1 VARSIVKVLL
11 VTIVSAAAIVLTI
24 MLVRAFD
31 ARELPALESWQKVDL
46 KEEFHAGTPLA
57 DFRAYLELERRLF
70 EEMDRRVHVDRVA
83 DGESPLNRYLRGSDS
98 FPERFSPDWNRSI
111 ELDVERPRGGILL
124 LHGLTDSPYSVR
136 AAAEAFHRQGYYVL
150 APRLPGHGTTP
161 GSLSNT
167 RWEDWLPVVRL
178 AASHVRQA
186 VGPDAEFLLGGY
198 SNGGALAIHYT
209 LDALAGGDAECPDRL
224 YLFSPAV
231 GITRYA
237 AMASWNKLL
246 AWIPYFEKF
255 RWSSIRPE
263 YDPFKY
269 NSFPKAAGY
278 QTRALTLA
286 VQARLKELGAE
297 GRLDGMPPVLAFQ
310 SLVDATVLTESI
322 VDHLFDELP
331 ANGSE
336 LVLFD
341 LNRARRIRGFLKVP
355 HVSMLQRLTS
365 GPPLAYAVT
374 LITNRDD
381 TSSEV
386 VARRREPGGELDA
399 GRPLGLAWP
408 EGVYSL
414 SHVAIP
420 FSPEDPLYGDGS
432 GPAPPD
438 GLQLGRLHPRGETR
452 LLIVPVDQ
460 FMRLRYNPFFPYVEQ
475 RLIES
480 LR

>member
-1 VARSIVKVLL
+1 VARSIVKALL
-11 VTIVSAAAIVLTI
+11 ATIASVAVIVLTI
-24 MLVRAFD
+24 MLVRAVD
-31 ARELPALESWQKVDL
+31 ARKLSDLDNWHRVDL
-46 KEEFHAGTPLA
+46 EEEFHAGTPLA
-57 DFRAYLELERRLF
+57 DFPAYLELEQRLF
-70 EEMDRRVHVDRVA
+70 EELDRRIHVDRVA
-83 DGESPLNRYLRGSDS
+83 DGNSRLNRYLRGSDS
-98 FPERFSPDWNRSI
+98 FPERFSPEWNRSI
-111 ELDVERPRGGILL
+111 ELEVDRPRGGILL

-136 AAAEAFHRQGYYVL
+136 AAAEVFHRQGYYVL

-161 GSLSNT
+161 GSLASV
-167 RWEDWLPVVRL
+167 RWEDWLLVVQL
-178 AASHVRQA
+178 AASHVRRV

-198 SNGGALAIHYT
+198 SNGGALAVHYT
-209 LDALAGGDAECPDRL
+209 LDALAGGERERPDRL
-224 YLFSPAV
+224 YLFSPAIGV
-231 GITRYA
+231 TRFA
-237 AMASWNKLL
+237 AMASWHGLL
-246 AWIPYFEKF
+246 AWVPYFEKF
-255 RWSSIRPE
+255 RWSSVLPE

-278 QTRALTLA
+278 QTHALTLA
-286 VQARLKELGAE
+286 VQGRLRELDEQGA
-297 GRLDGMPPVLAFQ
+297 LDGMPPVLAFQ
-310 SLVDATVLTESI
+310 SLVDSTVLTESI

-341 LNRARRIRGFLKVP
+341 LNRVRRIHGFLRMP
-355 HVSMLQRLTS
+355 HASMLQRLTS
-365 GPPLAYAVT
+365 GSPLAYAIT

-386 VARRREPGGELDA
+386 VARRRTPGGELDA

-420 FSPEDPLYGDGS
+420 FSPEDSLYGDGS
-432 GPAPPD
+432 GPPPPG
-438 GLQLGRLHPRGETR
+438 GLQLGRLHPRGEKQ
-452 LLIVPVDQ
+452 LLIVPIDQ

-475 RLIES
+475 RLIDS